1 MKHVFHADAEAEL
14 WEQVGHYES
23 KADGLGID
31 FLDEAER
38 AIARIKEAPERWQ
51 KSAHGTRR
59 LGLRRFPHTVFYR
72 IRPDALWIV
81 AVAPHRKRPFYWR
94 HRVHH

>member
-1 MKHVFHADAEAEL
+1 
-14 WEQVGHYES
+14 VGTSWPLRIE
-23 KADGLGID
+23 GRWLGNR

-51 KSAHGTRR
+51 KSAHSTRR

-94 HRVHH
+94 HRAHH